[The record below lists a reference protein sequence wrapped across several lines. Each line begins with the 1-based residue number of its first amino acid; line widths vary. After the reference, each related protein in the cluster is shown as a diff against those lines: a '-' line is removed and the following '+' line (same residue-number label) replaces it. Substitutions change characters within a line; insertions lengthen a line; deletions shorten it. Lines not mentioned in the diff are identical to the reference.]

1 MTVLKRKIGIL
12 IKLCRKKTQLS
23 EEIEEPAE
31 GKDEKRKSK
40 DEMKKSEKEEQKQ
53 KEKEKK
59 GILIL

>member
-31 GKDEKRKSK
+31 GKDEKKKSK
-40 DEMKKSEKEEQKQ
+40 DEMKKPEKDEKQ